1 MRAYTLAELAE
12 IIRKSREATPPGES
26 WDERFRTE
34 LKRAVAKRAVAESRQ
49 KVGKNQF
56 TVRQSEEGYGERF
69 TA

>member
-34 LKRAVAKRAVAESRQ
+34 LKRAVAESRQ